1 MEYPESKK
9 DLRIFCGS
17 AHPNLAKQV
26 CEHLGT
32 TLGEAEVSRFPDGET
47 KVRILEDVRGRDV
60 FIIQPTSPPV
70 NDHLLELLILIDALK
85 RASVSRVTTVIP
97 YFGYA
102 RQDRKHEGRVPI
114 TAKLVANLIVNAG
127 ADRVLCM
134 DLHATQIQGFFDIP
148 VDHLYAMPVLLEHVK
163 KLNIPDLTI
172 LSPDPGR
179 IKLANAFARTLKG
192 ELAVIDKRRTS
203 ESDVEKGIVVGNIK
217 GRNVLIVD
225 DMISTAGSVTQ
236 AVQTAIEFG
245 ATSSMVMVTHPVFC
259 GRAFE
264 RLNGLPVTQL
274 AVCDTI
280 PVKKKPENINL
291 VVLSVAKLL
300 AEAIRRTHSNES
312 ISKMFS

>member
-1 MEYPESKK
+1 LP
-9 DLRIFCGS
+9 
-17 AHPNLAKQV
+17 
-26 CEHLGT
+26 
-32 TLGEAEVSRFPDGET
+32 LGEADVSRFPDGET
-47 KVRILEDVRGRDV
+47 RVRILEDVRGRDV
-60 FIIQPTSPPV
+60 FVIQPTSPPV
-70 NDHLLELLILIDALK
+70 NDHIVELLVMLDALK
-85 RASVSRVTTVIP
+85 RASVGRLTAVMP

-114 TAKLVANLIVNAG
+114 TAKLVANLIVHAG

-163 KLNIPDLTI
+163 ELGIPDLTI

-179 IKLANAFARTLKG
+179 IKLADAFARKLRG
-192 ELAVIDKRRTS
+192 GLAIVEKRRTS
-203 ESDVEKGIVVGNIK
+203 DTDVEKSHVVGDIE

-225 DMISTAGSVTQ
+225 DMISTAGSVTL
-236 AVQTAIEFG
+236 AVDTAVEFG
-245 ATSSMVMVTHPVFC
+245 AQSVMVMVTHPVFC

-264 RLNGLPVTQL
+264 RLNGLPVREL

-280 PVKKKPENINL
+280 PVKKRPENINL
-291 VVLSVAKLL
+291 QILGVATLL

-312 ISKMFS
+312 ISVMFG